1 MRQWAIGILTMVAL
15 TAAAV
20 GVIALLA
27 PEAGRRIYGAPGPL
41 LAGWALASA
50 NALGG
55 HAINRR
61 AVCAPRERFLRW
73 AVGAN
78 ILRFALLFAIVAA
91 FLLKGTAGR
100 EAFLASVFCGY
111 FTFQFFEVVDLSRIG
126 RTTP

>member
-1 MRQWAIGILTMVAL
+1 MRQWVAGIALMIVL
-15 TAAAV
+15 TAVAV

-27 PEAGRRIYGAPGPL
+27 PEAGRRMYGAPGPL

-61 AVCAPRERFLRW
+61 AMRAPREKFLRW

-91 FLLKGTAGR
+91 FLLKGAPGR

-111 FTFQFFEVVDLSRIG
+111 FTFQFFEVVDLSRMG